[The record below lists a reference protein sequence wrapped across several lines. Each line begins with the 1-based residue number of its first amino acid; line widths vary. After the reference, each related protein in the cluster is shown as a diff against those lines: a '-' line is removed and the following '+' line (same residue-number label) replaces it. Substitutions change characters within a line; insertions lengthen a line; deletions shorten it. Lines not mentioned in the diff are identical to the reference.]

1 MENLH
6 LTGLDNAKIKQTT
19 DQLNQLLSDLQV
31 YYQNLRGFHWN
42 IQGREFF
49 DLHQKF
55 EELYTETATQIDEV
69 AERILTLDATP
80 YHSYEDFLVNAKIKS
95 KTNISA
101 AQLAV
106 ETIVENLSVLV
117 AVEKRILITT
127 NDSGDEGTATLISDM
142 IKLHEKT
149 SWMFR
154 AWLK

>member
-6 LTGLDNAKIKQTT
+6 LSGLDKTKVKDTT
-19 DQLNQLLSDLQV
+19 DQLNQLLADLQV

-55 EELYTETATQIDEV
+55 EELYTDTANQIDEV

-80 YHSYEDFLVNAKIKS
+80 FHSFEDFLVNAKIKA
-95 KTNISA
+95 KTNVNG
-101 AQLAV
+101 AQEAV
-106 ETIVENLSVLV
+106 ETIVNNLHTLIE
-117 AVEKRILITT
+117 VEKKILSITGET
-127 NDSGDEGTATLISDM
+127 EDEGTATLISDM